1 MKRSAWHALLLT
13 VILASSALSS
23 SPALAAQ
30 WQPVGP
36 YGHDGYRLFPTKN
49 PKIVY
54 VSTFI
59 SGLYRSDDAG
69 QSWRAVNPF
78 YFAALSVDPRN
89 PDVMFGALGTVARS
103 TDGGRTFVTIAD
115 GFLYRDS
122 NPEIYSFLREPTN
135 PDVVF
140 AATNLGLFR
149 FDGVSHWDL
158 IAFPGLAV
166 TGFAIDPFSP
176 AIWHAANTDSALQ
189 GPASTLIS
197 TDAGATWS
205 LAPGDIARDEVGPI
219 FFDPVRPH
227 RAYALAN
234 CRPSVFTGG
243 AWRTLPIE
251 APFFGCATAMTDTGR
266 WITLFLDRSD
276 REGMATSDD
285 GGTTWS
291 VHSPPRDIYFR
302 LAATAGDGEVVIA
315 SGSRGLWRSTDGG
328 VTWRAASRGISGFV
342 VGDLAVAADGT
353 VFASPGGDGVFRSRD
368 AGDSWERQVSGLH
381 ADALGTPVIAVDPR
395 DPATVWAGGVELH
408 RTRDG
413 GQSWQ
418 GLTLPRESTA
428 KDRVIDQIVVD
439 ATRPGVVYVRTSATT
454 APNLSGVFAYRTLDD
469 GRTWQRLPRVHNTAR
484 LLALAPSD
492 GRLYALG
499 NDGLFS
505 SPDAGSTWRQVRRS
519 LPLFVTTL
527 AVDPGQSD
535 VLWLGT
541 YTGEVLRSTDGG
553 LSLVNLPGG
562 FGSVGSLVFDPADQ
576 AHPYLSDAAGG
587 IFQWRPNGWQ
597 KVGADNLVFEAFVN
611 RSLAF
616 DAKNGILYA
625 GTSGRGIYRLRLR

>member
-1 MKRSAWHALLLT
+1 MKRSAWLALLLT
-13 VILASSALSS
+13 VILS

-36 YGHDGYRLFPTKN
+36 YGHDGYRLFPTKS
-49 PKIVY
+49 PKILY
-54 VSTFI
+54 VSTF
-59 SGLYRSDDAG
+59 STGLYRSNDAG
-69 QSWRAVNPF
+69 QSWRAVSPF
-78 YFAALSVDPRN
+78 YFGALSVDPRN
-89 PDVMFGALGTVARS
+89 PDVMFGAPGSFEKVARS
-103 TDGGRTFVTIAD
+103 VDGGRTFQTEAD

-122 NPEIYSFLREPTN
+122 NPEIYSFLRDPTD

-166 TGFAIDPFSP
+166 TGFAIDPLSP
-176 AIWHAANTDSALQ
+176 AIWHAATTDSALQ
-189 GPASTLIS
+189 GPADVLIS
-197 TDAGATWS
+197 TDAGATWNH
-205 LAPGDIARDEVGPI
+205 APGDIARDEVGPI

-251 APFFGCATAMTDTGR
+251 APFFGCATAMTDMGR
-266 WITLFLDRSD
+266 WITVFLDRSD
-276 REGMATSDD
+276 REHMATSDD
-285 GGTTWS
+285 GGATWS
-291 VHSPPRDIYFR
+291 THNPPRDIYLR
-302 LAATAGDGEVVIA
+302 LAAAAGGDGDDEVVIA

-328 VTWRAASRGISGFV
+328 LTWRAASQGISGFV

-368 AGDSWERQVSGLH
+368 AGSSWERQVSGLH
-381 ADALGTPVIAVDPR
+381 ADALGTPVLAVDPR
-395 DPATVWAGGVELH
+395 DPATVWAGGTELH

-418 GLTLPRESTA
+418 GLALPREGTA
-428 KDRVIDQIVVD
+428 KDRVIDQILVD
-439 ATRPGVVYVRTSATT
+439 ATRPGVVYVHTYATV
-454 APNLSGVFAYRTLDD
+454 APNQSGVFTYRTLDD
-469 GRTWQRLPRVHNTAR
+469 GRTWQRLPRVNGIAR

-492 GRLYALG
+492 GRLYALS
-499 NDGLFS
+499 NDALFS
-505 SPDAGSTWRQVRRS
+505 SLDAGSTWRQVRRS

-527 AVDPGQSD
+527 AVDPGRSD

-553 LSLVNLPGG
+553 RNLVNLPGG
-562 FGSVGSLVFDPADQ
+562 FISIGSLVFDPADP
-576 AHPYLSDAAGG
+576 AHPYMSDAADGV
-587 IFQWRPNGWQ
+587 FHWQHNGWQ
-597 KVGADNLVFEAFVN
+597 KVGADNPFFEATVN
-611 RSLAF
+611 HPLAF